1 MFVYLSL
8 TCLNEEPSDPLLR
21 EKLPPQTPGNLV
33 KKNKTGYEIRFL
45 MHQHYNVEFEVKV
58 DKHTLS
64 PSPRKFIESSP

>member
-8 TCLNEEPSDPLLR
+8 TCLNEEPSDPLLK

-45 MHQHYNVEFEVKV
+45 MH
-58 DKHTLS
+58 
-64 PSPRKFIESSP
+64 

>member
-8 TCLNEEPSDPLLR
+8 TCLNEEPSDPLLT

-33 KKNKTGYEIRFL
+33 KKNKTGYELHFL
-45 MHQHYNVEFEVKV
+45 MHYNVEFEVKV

-64 PSPRKFIESSP
+64 PSPRKFIEISP